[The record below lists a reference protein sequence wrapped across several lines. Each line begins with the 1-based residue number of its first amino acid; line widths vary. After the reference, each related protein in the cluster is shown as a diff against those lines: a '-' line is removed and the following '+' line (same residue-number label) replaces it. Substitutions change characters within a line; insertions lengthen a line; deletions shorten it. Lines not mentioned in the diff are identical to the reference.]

1 MTGARTE
8 AYDAPYAAER
18 LERRILALC
27 TIGIAFFLLVPIVM
41 AVTLSF
47 SQSPRIVFPPD
58 GLSLR
63 WFRAALENA
72 AFAEGLKASVIIASL
87 TAVISAIAGTGVA
100 VATHHFRFRGRSLL
114 QMLIGLPIALPAV
127 VVGLGLLFVL
137 PVFGLKP
144 GLLAAALSHSVV
156 GSAYVALLV
165 LATFANYDLA
175 IERAA
180 ADLGAT
186 RLQVFRTITLPMLR
200 PGIVAGSAF
209 AFLLSFDNVSLSLF
223 VTRGDT
229 LPLRLMQH
237 IQFQADP
244 TVAAVSTLLL
254 AFSLVFLVLFFRA
267 ISDGQL
273 DALRRRGR

>member
-1 MTGARTE
+1 MSGTGDVRP
-8 AYDAPYAAER
+8 DALYAAER
-18 LERRILALC
+18 VEQRVFGLC
-27 TIGIAFFLLVPIVM
+27 AVAIGFFLLVPIAM
-41 AVTLSF
+41 AVALSF
-47 SQSPRIVFPPD
+47 SESPRIVFPPD
-58 GLSLR
+58 GPSLR
-63 WFRAALENA
+63 WFRAALDNA
-72 AFAEGLKASVIIASL
+72 AFAEGLRASLVIASL
-87 TAVISAIAGTGVA
+87 AAVLSAVAGTGVA
-100 VATHHFRFRGRSLL
+100 IATHHFRFRGRSLL
-114 QMLIGLPIALPAV
+114 QVLIGLPVALPAV

-137 PVFGLKP
+137 PGYGLRP
-144 GLLAAALSHSVV
+144 GVLAAALSHSVV
-156 GSAYVALLV
+156 GSAYVAMLV

-186 RLQVFRTITLPMLR
+186 RLQVFRTITLPLIR

-254 AFSLVFLVLFFRA
+254 AFSLIFLVLFFRA
-267 ISDGQL
+267 ISEGQL